1 MKILIASQNQHKIE
15 EIKAFLDFK
24 VELIS
29 MSEMGIDVDIP
40 ETGQT
45 LSENSLLKAQFLAN
59 KFDLPCLADDSG
71 LEVEALN
78 GAPGVFSARYAGEEK
93 DDQKNMDLLL
103 DNLRDLEN
111 KNARFVTVLTFHLK
125 EEFHQFEGEIK
136 GRIISNKRGNQGFGY
151 DPIFIPEGSEKTFG
165 EMSLTEK
172 NTIAHRARALE
183 KFKTFL
189 KKERIVE

>member
-15 EIKAFLDFK
+15 EINAFLDFK

-29 MSEMGIDVDIP
+29 MSEMGIEEDIP

-45 LSENSLLKAQFLAN
+45 LSENSLLKAQYLAN

-93 DDQKNMDLLL
+93 DDQKNMNLLL

-111 KNARFVTVLTFHLK
+111 KNARFVTVLTFHFK
-125 EEFHQFEGEIK
+125 GEFHQFEGEIK

-151 DPIFIPEGSEKTFG
+151 DPIFIPEGFEKTFG
-165 EMSLTEK
+165 EMSLAEK

-183 KFKTFL
+183 KFKIFL
-189 KKERIVE
+189 KKQVIIE

>member
-29 MSEMGIDVDIP
+29 MSEMGIEEDIP

-45 LSENSLLKAQFLAN
+45 LSENSLLKAQYLAN

-93 DDQKNMDLLL
+93 DDQKNMNLLL

-111 KNARFVTVLTFHLK
+111 KNARFVTVLTFHFK
-125 EEFHQFEGEIK
+125 GEFHQFEGEIK

-151 DPIFIPEGSEKTFG
+151 DPIFIPEGFEKTFG
-165 EMSLTEK
+165 EMSLAEK

-183 KFKTFL
+183 KFKIFL
-189 KKERIVE
+189 KKQVIIE

>member
-24 VELIS
+24 VDLIS
-29 MSEMGIDVDIP
+29 MSEMGINEDIP

-45 LSENSLLKAQFLAN
+45 LSENSLLKAQYLAN

-93 DDQKNMDLLL
+93 DSQKNMNLLL
-103 DNLRDLEN
+103 ENLRDLEN
-111 KNARFVTVLTFHLK
+111 KNARFVTVLTFYLNG
-125 EEFHQFEGEIK
+125 EFHQFEGEIK

-151 DPIFIPEGSEKTFG
+151 DPIFIPEGFEKTFG
-165 EMSLTEK
+165 EMTLAEK

-183 KFKTFL
+183 KFKIFL
-189 KKERIVE
+189 KKQMIFD

>member
-45 LSENSLLKAQFLAN
+45 LYENSLLKAQYLAY

-103 DNLRDLEN
+103 NNLRDLEN
-111 KNARFVTVLTFHLK
+111 KNARFVTLLTFHLNG
-125 EEFHQFEGEIK
+125 EFHQFEGEIK

-151 DPIFIPEGSEKTFG
+151 DPIFIPEGSGKTFG

>member
-45 LSENSLLKAQFLAN
+45 LSENSLLKAQYLAN

-111 KNARFVTVLTFHLK
+111 KNARFVTVLTFHLNG
-125 EEFHQFEGEIK
+125 EFHQFEGEIK